1 METLF
6 SSFIIAWFVT
16 FFVLRYEDFHA
27 HLTRDADSGVQKLHT
42 KPTPR
47 VGGMAVFLGVFSA
60 IGLAAVQND
69 ELKTNLGL
77 LLLAALPA
85 FLGGLV
91 EDLTKKVT
99 PLVRLVLAFMSAALA
114 FFLLDARLDR
124 VDVWGIDWLLAHSLL
139 LTFLL
144 TMVAVGGVSHAVN
157 IIDGFNGLMSGY
169 AVLAFTAFASV
180 AWWLDDDFLFLVSM
194 ASAGG
199 ILGFMYFNF
208 PKGRIFMGDGG
219 AYLIGFMLAEVAVM
233 MVVRHGVVSAW
244 FVMAVLALPVFETV
258 FSIYRR
264 AFVQKTKIGMPDAL
278 HLHTLIYRRVT
289 KRWKFSDR
297 VYNNSATAPYLWV
310 LALVSIVPAV
320 FLWHSTPALLAIM
333 LLFISAYIWL
343 YRRIVRFERVPFR
356 CVTWQG
362 KKMCQLPKD
371 KRLAKQKM
379 HPAVD
384 ESLS

>member
-1 METLF
+1 METLI
-6 SSFIIAWFVT
+6 SSFVIAWFVT

-27 HLTRDADSGVQKLHT
+27 HITRDADTGVQKLHS

-47 VGGMAVFLGVFSA
+47 VGGMAVFLGVFSS
-60 IGLAAVQND
+60 IGLVAVQNAD
-69 ELKTNLGL
+69 LKTNLGL

-99 PLVRLVLAFMSAALA
+99 PLVRLVLAFMSSALA

-124 VDVWGIDWLLAHSLL
+124 VDIWGLDWLLAQSLL
-139 LTFLL
+139 FSFLL

-169 AVLAFTAFASV
+169 AVLAFSAFAAI
-180 AWWLDDDFLFLVSM
+180 AWWLDDHFLFLVSM

-199 ILGFMYFNF
+199 ILGFLYFNF
-208 PKGRIFMGDGG
+208 PKGLIFMGDGG

-233 MVVRHGVVSAW
+233 MIVRHGVVSAW
-244 FVMAVLALPVFETV
+244 FVLAVLALPVFETV

-278 HLHTLIYRRVT
+278 HLHTLIYRRIT
-289 KRWKFSDR
+289 KRWHLPDR
-297 VYNNSATAPYLWV
+297 IYNNSATSPYLWV
-310 LALVSIVPAV
+310 LSLISILPAV
-320 FLWHSTPALLAIM
+320 FLWHNTLALMVVIG
-333 LLFISAYIWL
+333 LFIYAYLWL
-343 YRRIVRFERVPFR
+343 YQRIVRFQSIPFR
-356 CVTWQG
+356 CVTWNSR
-362 KKMCQLPKD
+362 KLCQ
-371 KRLAKQKM
+371 
-379 HPAVD
+379 PASAAV
-384 ESLS
+384 EKE

>member
-16 FFVLRYEDFHA
+16 FFVLRYESFHA
-27 HLTRDADSGVQKLHT
+27 HLTRDADTGVQKLHS

-60 IGLAAVQND
+60 IGLAAIQNAD
-69 ELKTNLGL
+69 LKTNLGL
-77 LLLAALPA
+77 LLLSALPA
-85 FLGGLV
+85 FLGGVV

-124 VDVWGIDWLLAHSLL
+124 VDIWGIDWLLANSLL

-169 AVLAFTAFASV
+169 AVLAFSAFAAV
-180 AWWLDDDFLFLVSM
+180 AWWLDDEFLFLVSM

-278 HLHTLIYRRVT
+278 HLHTLIYRRIT
-289 KRWKFSDR
+289 KRWQLPDK

-310 LALVSIVPAV
+310 LSLVSIVPAI
-320 FLWHSTPALLAIM
+320 FLWHNTLALLVVI
-333 LLFISAYIWL
+333 LIFIYAYIWL
-343 YRRIVRFERVPFR
+343 YRRIVRFERAPFR
-356 CVTWQG
+356 CLTWQG
-362 KKMCQLPKD
+362 KKLC
-371 KRLAKQKM
+371 RLK
-379 HPAVD
+379 
-384 ESLS
+384 

>member
-1 METLF
+1 MEALI
-6 SSFIIAWFVT
+6 SSFVIAWFVT

-27 HLTRDADSGVQKLHT
+27 HITRDGDSGVQKLHS

-47 VGGMAVFLGVFSA
+47 VGGMAVFLGSFSA
-60 IGLAAVQND
+60 IGLAAIQNAD
-69 ELKTNLGL
+69 IKTNLGL

-124 VDVWGIDWLLAHSLL
+124 VDIWGVDWLLANSLL
-139 LTFLL
+139 FSFLL

-169 AVLAFTAFASV
+169 AILAFSAFAAV
-180 AWWLDDDFLFLVSM
+180 AWWLDDEFLFLVSM

-199 ILGFMYFNF
+199 ILGFFYFNF

-233 MVVRHGVVSAW
+233 MIVRHGAVSAW
-244 FVMAVLALPVFETV
+244 FVLAVLALPVFETL

-278 HLHTLIYRRVT
+278 HLHTLIYRRIT
-289 KRWKFSDR
+289 KHWHLPDR
-297 VYNNSATAPYLWV
+297 VYNNSATSPYLWV
-310 LALVSIVPAV
+310 LSLVSIIPAI
-320 FLWHSTPALLAIM
+320 FLWQYTWALLMVM
-333 LLFISAYIWL
+333 LVFIAAYLWL
-343 YRRIVRFERVPFR
+343 YRRIVRFQRIPLR
-356 CVTWQG
+356 CVTWNNR
-362 KKMCQLPKD
+362 KLCEPVLEKPS
-371 KRLAKQKM
+371 
-379 HPAVD
+379 
-384 ESLS
+384 ES

>member
-1 METLF
+1 METLI
-6 SSFIIAWFVT
+6 SSFVIAWFVT
-16 FFVLRYEDFHA
+16 FFVLRYEDFHS
-27 HLTRDADSGVQKLHT
+27 HITLDADAGVQKLHS

-60 IGLAAVQND
+60 IGLAAMQNAD
-69 ELKTNLGL
+69 IKTNLGL

-124 VDVWGIDWLLAHSLL
+124 VDIWGIDWLLANSLL
-139 LTFLL
+139 FSFLL

-169 AVLAFTAFASV
+169 AVLAFSAFAAI

-199 ILGFMYFNF
+199 ILGFLYFNF

-219 AYLIGFMLAEVAVM
+219 AYLIGFMLAEVSVM
-233 MVVRHGVVSAW
+233 MIVRHGVVSAW
-244 FVMAVLALPVFETV
+244 FVLAVLALPVFETV

-278 HLHTLIYRRVT
+278 HLHTLIYRRIT
-289 KRWKFSDR
+289 KHWHLPDR
-297 VYNNSATAPYLWV
+297 VYNNSATSPYLWA
-310 LALVSIVPAV
+310 LSLVSIVPAV
-320 FLWHSTPALLAIM
+320 FLWNNAWALLGVIAT
-333 LLFISAYIWL
+333 FIYAYLWL
-343 YRRIVRFERVPFR
+343 YQHIVRFQPIPFR
-356 CVTWQG
+356 CVTWNQR
-362 KKMCQLPKD
+362 KLCEPVKTASSQ
-371 KRLAKQKM
+371 
-379 HPAVD
+379 
-384 ESLS
+384 EN

>member
-1 METLF
+1 METLI
-6 SSFIIAWFVT
+6 SSFVIAWFVT

-27 HLTRDADSGVQKLHT
+27 HITRDADSGVQKLHS

-60 IGLAAVQND
+60 IGLAAMQNAD
-69 ELKTNLGL
+69 IKTNLGL

-124 VDVWGIDWLLAHSLL
+124 VDIWGLDWLLANSLL
-139 LTFLL
+139 FSFLL

-169 AVLAFTAFASV
+169 AILAFSAFAAV
-180 AWWLDDDFLFLVSM
+180 AWWLDDEFLFLVSM

-199 ILGFMYFNF
+199 ILGFLYFNF

-233 MVVRHGVVSAW
+233 MIVRHGAVSAW
-244 FVMAVLALPVFETV
+244 FVLAVLALPVFETL

-278 HLHTLIYRRVT
+278 HLHTLIYRRIT
-289 KRWKFSDR
+289 KHWHLPDR
-297 VYNNSATAPYLWV
+297 VYNNSATSPYLWA
-310 LALVSIVPAV
+310 LSLVSIIPAV
-320 FLWHSTPALLAIM
+320 LLWQYTWALLLVM
-333 LLFISAYIWL
+333 LLFIAAYLWL
-343 YRRIVRFERVPFR
+343 YRRIVRFQRIPFR
-356 CVTWQG
+356 CVTWN
-362 KKMCQLPKD
+362 
-371 KRLAKQKM
+371 KRKLCEPVSEK
-379 HPAVD
+379 PS
-384 ESLS
+384 ES

>member
-1 METLF
+1 METLI
-6 SSFIIAWFVT
+6 SSFVIAWFVT
-16 FFVLRYEDFHA
+16 FFVLRYEDFHS
-27 HLTRDADSGVQKLHT
+27 HITLDADAGVQKLHS

-60 IGLAAVQND
+60 IGLAAMQNAD
-69 ELKTNLGL
+69 IKTNLGL

-124 VDVWGIDWLLAHSLL
+124 VDIWGLDWLLANSLL
-139 LTFLL
+139 FSFLL

-169 AVLAFTAFASV
+169 AVLAFSAFAAI

-199 ILGFMYFNF
+199 ILGFLYFNF

-219 AYLIGFMLAEVAVM
+219 AYLIGFMLAEVSVM
-233 MVVRHGVVSAW
+233 MIVRHGVVSAW
-244 FVMAVLALPVFETV
+244 FVLAVLALPVFETV

-278 HLHTLIYRRVT
+278 HLHTLIYRRIT
-289 KRWKFSDR
+289 KHWHLPDR
-297 VYNNSATAPYLWV
+297 VYNNSATSPYLWV
-310 LALVSIVPAV
+310 LSLISIVPAV
-320 FLWHSTPALLAIM
+320 LLWNNAWALLGVIAV
-333 LLFISAYIWL
+333 FIYAYLWL
-343 YRRIVRFERVPFR
+343 YQHIVRFQPIPFR
-356 CVTWQG
+356 CVTWNQR
-362 KKMCQLPKD
+362 KLCEPIKPELPT
-371 KRLAKQKM
+371 Q
-379 HPAVD
+379 
-384 ESLS
+384 ES

>member
-1 METLF
+1 METLI
-6 SSFIIAWFVT
+6 SSFVIAWFVT

-27 HLTRDADSGVQKLHT
+27 HITRDADTGVQKLHS

-60 IGLAAVQND
+60 IGLAAVQFG
-69 ELKTNLGL
+69 EIKTNLGL

-85 FLGGLV
+85 FLGGLI

-124 VDVWGIDWLLAHSLL
+124 VDVWGLDWLLANSLL
-139 LTFLL
+139 FSFLL

-169 AVLAFTAFASV
+169 AVLAFAAFAIV
-180 AWWLDDDFLFLVSM
+180 AKMLDDQFLFLVSM

-199 ILGFMYFNF
+199 ILGFLYFNF

-233 MVVRHGVVSAW
+233 MIVRHGIVSAW

-278 HLHTLIYRRVT
+278 HLHTLIYRRIT
-289 KRWKFSDR
+289 KRWHFPDR
-297 VYNNSATAPYLWV
+297 VYNNSATSPYLWA
-310 LALVSIVPAV
+310 LAMVSIVPAV
-320 FLWHSTPALLAIM
+320 LLWQHTVALLVVM
-333 LLFISAYIWL
+333 LVFIYAYLWL
-343 YRRIVRFERVPFR
+343 YQRIVRFQGVPLR
-356 CVTWQG
+356 CITW
-362 KKMCQLPKD
+362 MRRPLCQPISKD
-371 KRLAKQKM
+371 DKA
-379 HPAVD
+379 
-384 ESLS
+384 S

>member
-1 METLF
+1 METLI
-6 SSFIIAWFVT
+6 SSFVIAWFVT

-27 HLTRDADSGVQKLHT
+27 HITRDADSGVQKLHS

-60 IGLAAVQND
+60 IGLAAVQNAD
-69 ELKTNLGL
+69 LKTNLGL

-124 VDVWGIDWLLAHSLL
+124 VDIWGLDWLLAHSLL
-139 LTFLL
+139 LSFLL

-157 IIDGFNGLMSGY
+157 IIDGFNGLMAGY
-169 AVLAFTAFASV
+169 AVLAFSAFAAV

-194 ASAGG
+194 ASTGG
-199 ILGFMYFNF
+199 ILGFLYFNF

-233 MVVRHGVVSAW
+233 MIVRHGIVSAW

-278 HLHTLIYRRVT
+278 HLHTLIYRRIT
-289 KRWKFSDR
+289 KHWHFSDR
-297 VYNNSATAPYLWV
+297 VYNNSATAPYLWA
-310 LALVSIVPAV
+310 LSLVSILPAV
-320 FLWHSTPALLAIM
+320 FLWQYTWAM
-333 LLFISAYIWL
+333 LGVMVLFMATYIWF
-343 YRRIVRFERVPFR
+343 YQRIVRFQPIPFE
-356 CVTWQG
+356 CVTW
-362 KKMCQLPKD
+362 KTRKFCEPNPEHD
-371 KRLAKQKM
+371 QK
-379 HPAVD
+379 A
-384 ESLS
+384 E

>member
-27 HLTRDADSGVQKLHT
+27 HLTRDADTGVQKLHT

-85 FLGGLV
+85 FLGGVV

-124 VDVWGIDWLLAHSLL
+124 VDIWGIDWLLANSLL

-169 AVLAFTAFASV
+169 AVLAFSAFAAV
-180 AWWLDDDFLFLVSM
+180 AWWLDDEFLFLVSM

-278 HLHTLIYRRVT
+278 HLHTLIYRRIT
-289 KRWKFSDR
+289 KKWQFSDK
-297 VYNNSATAPYLWV
+297 VYNNSATSPYLW
-310 LALVSIVPAV
+310 LLSLVSIIPAV
-320 FLWHSTPALLAIM
+320 LLWHNTFALLLTM
-333 LLFISAYIWL
+333 LLFMFSYIWF
-343 YRRIVRFERVPFR
+343 YRRIVRFERVPLR
-356 CVTWQG
+356 CVTWKGHNLCRQ
-362 KKMCQLPKD
+362 KAPKTGTT
-371 KRLAKQKM
+371 KQ
-379 HPAVD
+379 D
-384 ESLS
+384 S